1 MAAKPAQL
9 SPWRTLK
16 TTSVVDIPPWLAV
29 LRDEIE
35 LPSGRVVPDYY
46 RITTPDYA
54 LVCALDDEGRVLMER
69 HYKQCLG
76 KFILTSPAGG
86 VEQDEQPLGA
96 AQRELLEETGYRAKN
111 WQALGAYTVDGTRG
125 ICRAH
130 LYLATQLEQISTPHY
145 NDMEELELI
154 HLDRTALAEAVHD
167 GSICLLPDIALLSI
181 VFGSLIGNNTVKP

>member
-16 TTSVVDIPPWLAV
+16 TTSVVDIPPWLSV

-54 LVCALDDEGRVLMER
+54 LVCARGDDGRVLMER

-76 KFILTSPAGG
+76 KYILTSPAGG
-86 VEQDEQPLGA
+86 VEQDEQPLDA
-96 AQRELLEETGYRAKN
+96 AQRELLEETGYRAGN

-130 LYLATQLEQISTPHY
+130 LYLATQLEQISRPLY
-145 NDMEELELI
+145 SDMEELELVL
-154 HLDRTALAEAVHD
+154 LDRSALAEAVRD
-167 GSICLLPDIALLSI
+167 GSICLLPDIALLSM
-181 VFGSLIGNNTVKP
+181 VFGSLLGNNTVKP